1 MLRRPR
7 QVDLWSRI
15 VSIVSI
21 VSAVTVIAACGDSGT
36 ATTQAKEPRAGTST
50 GAPTAAQLAEAR
62 RLLNPENQPPA
73 PTADEVA
80 CVARVV
86 VQDPA
91 VDQIANDM
99 AQIPDKDLRE
109 LVMTSY
115 LGCAHDFVLD
125 LYMRFAPADLTRPEL
140 DCVRSKF
147 AELTIKRLSEVI
159 VEDPDAGYT
168 GPLAIQACKSGS
180 PTNPLKNGTLPEM
193 GGS

>member
-1 MLRRPR
+1 MFGRPR
-7 QVDLWSRI
+7 QVDLWAWI

-21 VSAVTVIAACGDSGT
+21 VGAVAAFAACGDSEPE
-36 ATTQAKEPRAGTST
+36 AKNPNDAGT
-50 GAPTAAQLAEAR
+50 GAPTAAHLEEAR
-62 RLLNPENQPPA
+62 RLINPDNQTQG
-73 PTADEVA
+73 PTSDEVA

-86 VQDPA
+86 VQDPV

-99 AQIPDKDLRE
+99 AQIPNKDLRE

-125 LYMRFAPADLTRPEL
+125 LYMRFAPPDLGPSQL

-147 AELTIKRLSEVI
+147 AELSIKRLSEVI

-180 PTNPLKNGTLPEM
+180 TSNPLKNGTLPEM